1 MNKKKLSKKNKN
13 ATHKLNWMHLTAI
26 AILIG
31 YFSFSKLNLAHALL
45 NENKI
50 FSFLQIYSFGIFFAC
65 LFLFLFSH
73 EKFFP
78 IAKEIEKEEEK
89 KEKKY
94 LKKYIHHGKVLATFI
109 IGTIGGPVFSSL
121 TARLLLNNTNFL
133 KYFIVILANIP
144 STVFTVGIANG
155 FVKIFNF

>member
-1 MNKKKLSKKNKN
+1 MNKRLISKTKKRGVHWSHIFAL
-13 ATHKLNWMHLTAI
+13 L
-26 AILIG
+26 ILAG
-31 YFSFSKLNLAHALL
+31 YFSISKINMAHAIS
-45 NENKI
+45 NQNKV
-50 FSFLQIYSFGIFFAC
+50 FSFLQIYLFGIFFAC
-65 LFLFLFSH
+65 LFLYLFSH
-73 EKFFP
+73 ERFFP
-78 IAKEIEKEEEK
+78 IARQIEKEEEK

-109 IGTIGGPVFSSL
+109 IGTLGGPVFSSL

-144 STVFTVGIANG
+144 STVVTVGIANG